1 MVVNMR
7 PIIQAFFHTFSR
19 QLPAEMPTN
28 EGLLYNR
35 PMPHPTP
42 PRWLDWAREIQALAQ
57 TGLHYAPDDYHRQ
70 RYRRLA
76 EIAAEIAS
84 EHTQLAF
91 EPLREAFLAELGY
104 ATPKVDVRAAVF
116 VTNPPGLLPGEINDQ
131 VSTAAS
137 PAQPAWVEPVETM
150 RPQLLMVRERG
161 DGGWTLP
168 GGWADVGDMPAHS
181 AEREVWEEAGY
192 RVRAARLIGVYDC
205 NRTGSLHLFH
215 AYKIVFLCD
224 LLGGEGGVS
233 SETSAVDFFMREDI
247 PGQLSGNRTEPRH
260 IADAFAAHADP
271 QRQAVFD

>member
-1 MVVNMR
+1 VTV
-7 PIIQAFFHTFSR
+7 QE
-19 QLPAEMPTN
+19 AEATEMAT
-28 EGLLYNR
+28 
-35 PMPHPTP
+35 
-42 PRWLDWAREIQALAQ
+42 RWLKWAREIQALAQ
-57 TGLHYAPDDYHRQ
+57 IGNHYAENTFQRERYHR
-70 RYRRLA
+70 LT
-76 EIAAEIAS
+76 EIAAEIIA
-84 EHTQLAF
+84 EHSMLPAAQFAAVF
-91 EPLREAFLAELGY
+91 AEQDGY
-104 ATPKVDVRAAVF
+104 ATPRVDVRAAVF
-116 VTNPPGLLPGEINDQ
+116 RDGKLLLVQ
-131 VSTAAS
+131 
-137 PAQPAWVEPVETM
+137 
-150 RPQLLMVRERG
+150 ERC